1 MIGVDGMMINLN
13 KVNKLVKKTVIAT
26 VSGVALLTGL
36 TFAGQNKVNAD
47 CINDKIV
54 MPDDSLGYTREN
66 LANWHNSYDAEQQ
79 LRRASIVGMSYN
91 DSHSEGNRHIN
102 KHDRRVLDMKHLS
115 GKNRRELAH
124 FAIRIINSARE
135 AMGMPDWTYTSNAER
150 FAMDTA
156 KYYTQDG
163 AGNGDDDHDVHA
175 ILKAARKNGLRTD
188 KGQIYED
195 ECGFITTPNSRY
207 QTMWHAKLMERFGI
221 EQMLFGGW
229 TSRSLKK
236 KVYYHDLT
244 DPSRYIEWD
253 HAYDLVDTGA
263 SEVGVAFSVRGK
275 DEVSVHILSV
285 EPDEIVDSDL
295 YYR

>member
-1 MIGVDGMMINLN
+1 MDGMMINLN

-79 LRRASIVGMSYN
+79 LKRASIVGMSYN
-91 DSHSEGNRHIN
+91 DSHSEGNRRIN

-195 ECGFITTPNSRY
+195 ECGFITRRNSRY
-207 QTMWHAKLMERFGI
+207 QTMWHAKLMVRFGI

-253 HAYDLVDTGA
+253 HAYDLVDTDA

>member
-54 MPDDSLGYTREN
+54 MPDDSLGYTKGN
-66 LANWHNSYDAEQQ
+66 LAHWRDDPIAKEQ
-79 LRRASIVGMSYN
+79 LKRASIVGMSYN
-91 DSHSEGNRHIN
+91 DSHSGGDRGFT
-102 KHDRRVLDMKHLS
+102 KHDRRIIDMKHLS
-115 GKNRRELAH
+115 GKDRRELAH
-124 FAIRIINSARE
+124 FAVDVINSARS
-135 AMGMPDWTYTSNAER
+135 AMNSKDWTYTSNAER

-163 AGNGDDDHDVHA
+163 AGDSDADHDVHA

-195 ECGFITTPNSRY
+195 ESGFITTPNARY

-229 TSRSLKK
+229 TSRNLKK

-253 HAYDLVDTGA
+253 HAYDLIDTDA

-275 DEVSVHILSV
+275 DEVSVHILTV
-285 EPDEIVDSDL
+285 EPDEIVNSDL

>member
-1 MIGVDGMMINLN
+1 MDGMMINLN

-79 LRRASIVGMSYN
+79 LKRASIVGMSYN
-91 DSHSEGNRHIN
+91 DSHSEGNRRIN

-163 AGNGDDDHDVHA
+163 AGNDDADHDVHA

-188 KGQIYED
+188 LGQAYED
-195 ECGFITTPNSRY
+195 ESGFNVEPHARY
-207 QTMWHAKLMERFGI
+207 QTMWHAKLMLRFNI

-229 TSRSLKK
+229 TSRKLQSD
-236 KVYYHDLT
+236 VYYHDLQ
-244 DPSRYIEWD
+244 DPKRYTEWD
-253 HAYDLVDTGA
+253 HANDLINRQQ
-263 SEVGVAFSVRGK
+263 SEVGVAFSVRGD

-285 EPDEIVDSDL
+285 PRELIVHSSK

>member
-1 MIGVDGMMINLN
+1 MMINLN

-229 TSRSLKK
+229 TSRNLKK
-236 KVYYHDLT
+236 KVYYHD
-244 DPSRYIEWD
+244 RYIEWD
-253 HAYDLVDTGA
+253 HAYDLIDTDA

-275 DEVSVHILSV
+275 DEVSVHILAV